1 MPKGKKVD
9 EDEEVDKEE
18 DFDDEEDF
26 EDDAEGDK
34 PEDFEDDEEEDIDEE
49 EEIDEEEDEELE
61 GEEEL
66 EEGKEVKAKEVKT
79 EKPGEEGEY
88 DYEANLDYKIENVV
102 ATVCVE
108 ITEKIDLNQ
117 IARKHADVEYNP
129 ERFPGLVMR
138 IEKPRATILIFSTGK
153 MVVTGLRQ
161 ASEAERVVDKVVKNI
176 RKAGIKLS
184 NPEITIQNIVASGDL
199 HTNIDLNMA
208 AIVMEYAM
216 YEPEVFPGLIYR
228 MQDPK
233 TVFLIFSTGRI
244 VCTGAKQKEIV
255 RDAVLKL
262 NRQVRE
268 LGVAKKD
275 IGDSEYQDITFI

>member
-1 MPKGKKVD
+1 MSK
-9 EDEEVDKEE
+9 EKEE
-18 DFDDEEDF
+18 F
-26 EDDAEGDK
+26 EDK
-34 PEDFEDDEEEDIDEE
+34 PEEEGVEL
-49 EEIDEEEDEELE
+49 EDEVDSE
-61 GEEEL
+61 
-66 EEGKEVKAKEVKT
+66 T
-79 EKPGEEGEY
+79 E
-88 DYEANLDYKIENVV
+88 LDYKIENVV
-102 ATVCVE
+102 ATVVVE

-117 IARKHADVEYNP
+117 IARRHADVEYNP

-153 MVVTGLRQ
+153 MVVTGLRK
-161 ASEAERVVDKVVKNI
+161 AAEAPRVVEKVVKNI
-176 RKAGIKLS
+176 KKAGIKVS

-244 VCTGAKQKEIV
+244 VCTGAKKKEIV
-255 RDAVLKL
+255 REAVLKL
-262 NRQVRE
+262 NHEVRE
-268 LGVAKKD
+268 LGVAKKEMGESD
-275 IGDSEYQDITFI
+275 YQDITFI

>member
-1 MPKGKKVD
+1 MSEKNSEFEEKD
-9 EDEEVDKEE
+9 EK
-18 DFDDEEDF
+18 
-26 EDDAEGDK
+26 AL
-34 PEDFEDDEEEDIDEE
+34 EE
-49 EEIDEEEDEELE
+49 EEKLD
-61 GEEEL
+61 
-66 EEGKEVKAKEVKT
+66 GKY
-79 EKPGEEGEY
+79 EY
-88 DYEANLDYKIENVV
+88 ETDLDYKIENVV
-102 ATVCVE
+102 ATVVVE

-117 IARKHADVEYNP
+117 IARRHADVEYNP
-129 ERFPGLVMR
+129 EHFPGLVMR

-161 ASEAERVVDKVVKNI
+161 ATEAERVVEKVVKNI
-176 RKAGIKLS
+176 RKAGIKVS

-244 VCTGAKQKEIV
+244 VCTGAKRRDIV

-262 NRQVRE
+262 NQQVRD

-275 IGDSEYQDITFI
+275 IGESEYQDITFI

>member
-1 MPKGKKVD
+1 MSEEEFNEDYDSKEGEG
-9 EDEEVDKEE
+9 EDEWE
-18 DFDDEEDF
+18 D
-26 EDDAEGDK
+26 
-34 PEDFEDDEEEDIDEE
+34 
-49 EEIDEEEDEELE
+49 
-61 GEEEL
+61 
-66 EEGKEVKAKEVKT
+66 
-79 EKPGEEGEY
+79 Y

-102 ATVCVE
+102 GTVVVE
-108 ITEKIDLNQ
+108 IDEKIDLNQ
-117 IARKHADVEYNP
+117 IARRQPDVEYNP

-153 MVVTGLRQ
+153 MVVTGLRK
-161 ASEAERVVDKVVKNI
+161 ASESDKVVQKVIKNI
-176 RKAGIKLS
+176 KKAGIDVR
-184 NPEITIQNIVASGDL
+184 NPVITIQNIVASGDL

-244 VCTGAKQKEIV
+244 VCTGAKEKSIV

-262 NRQVRE
+262 NKQVRE
-268 LGVAKKD
+268 LGVAKKSLDSIDYED
-275 IGDSEYQDITFI
+275 ISFL

>member
-1 MPKGKKVD
+1 MSEKKSKFEEKD
-9 EDEEVDKEE
+9 EQAV
-18 DFDDEEDF
+18 
-26 EDDAEGDK
+26 
-34 PEDFEDDEEEDIDEE
+34 EE
-49 EEIDEEEDEELE
+49 EEKLD
-61 GEEEL
+61 
-66 EEGKEVKAKEVKT
+66 GK
-79 EKPGEEGEY
+79 Y
-88 DYEANLDYKIENVV
+88 DYETDLDYKIENVV
-102 ATVCVE
+102 ATVVVE

-117 IARKHADVEYNP
+117 IARRHADVEYNP

-161 ASEAERVVDKVVKNI
+161 ATEAERVVDKVVKNI
-176 RKAGIKLS
+176 RKAGIKVS

-244 VCTGAKQKEIV
+244 VCTGAKRRDIV

-262 NRQVRE
+262 NQQVRD

-275 IGDSEYQDITFI
+275 IGESEYQDITFV

>member
-1 MPKGKKVD
+1 MS
-9 EDEEVDKEE
+9 DKEN
-18 DFDDEEDF
+18 DLKSDLEE
-26 EDDAEGDK
+26 GLK
-34 PEDFEDDEEEDIDEE
+34 
-49 EEIDEEEDEELE
+49 E
-61 GEEEL
+61 GEEDQDFE
-66 EEGKEVKAKEVKT
+66 T
-79 EKPGEEGEY
+79 
-88 DYEANLDYKIENVV
+88 DLDYKIENVV
-102 ATVCVE
+102 ATVVVE

-117 IARKHADVEYNP
+117 IARRHAEVEYNP

-153 MVVTGLRQ
+153 MVVTGLRK
-161 ASEAERVVDKVVKNI
+161 ASEADRVVDKVVKNI

-255 RDAVLKL
+255 REAVLKL
-262 NRQVRE
+262 NQQVRE

>member
-1 MPKGKKVD
+1 MS
-9 EDEEVDKEE
+9 EDEFEDEKQELEKEDK
-18 DFDDEEDF
+18 DYDF
-26 EDDAEGDK
+26 ES
-34 PEDFEDDEEEDIDEE
+34 
-49 EEIDEEEDEELE
+49 
-61 GEEEL
+61 
-66 EEGKEVKAKEVKT
+66 
-79 EKPGEEGEY
+79 
-88 DYEANLDYKIENVV
+88 NLDYKIENVV
-102 ATVCVE
+102 ATVVVE
-108 ITEKIDLNQ
+108 ITEKIDLNI
-117 IARKHADVEYNP
+117 IARKYAEVEYNP

-153 MVVTGLRQ
+153 MVVTGLRK
-161 ASEAERVVDKVVKNI
+161 AAEAPKVVEKVVKNI
-176 RKAGIKLS
+176 RKAGIKVS

-244 VCTGAKQKEIV
+244 VCTGAKRKDIV

-262 NRQVRE
+262 NHQVRE

-275 IGDSEYQDITFI
+275 IAETEYEDITFI

>member
-1 MPKGKKVD
+1 MS
-9 EDEEVDKEE
+9 EEE
-18 DFDDEEDF
+18 FDEED
-26 EDDAEGDK
+26 K
-34 PEDFEDDEEEDIDEE
+34 
-49 EEIDEEEDEELE
+49 
-61 GEEEL
+61 EEL
-66 EEGKEVKAKEVKT
+66 EEEGEE
-79 EKPGEEGEY
+79 GEEGEY
-88 DYEANLDYKIENVV
+88 DYKTDLDYKIENVV
-102 ATVCVE
+102 ATVVVE

-117 IARKHADVEYNP
+117 IARRHAEVEYNP

-161 ASEAERVVDKVVKNI
+161 ASEADRVVDKVVKNI
-176 RKAGIKLS
+176 KKAGIKVT

-228 MQDPK
+228 MQEPK

-244 VCTGAKQKEIV
+244 VCTGAKRKEIV

-262 NRQVRE
+262 NQQVRE

-275 IGDSEYQDITFI
+275 IGRFRISRYNFYLIYFLYFVNPLNE

>member
-1 MPKGKKVD
+1 MS
-9 EDEEVDKEE
+9 
-18 DFDDEEDF
+18 
-26 EDDAEGDK
+26 
-34 PEDFEDDEEEDIDEE
+34 
-49 EEIDEEEDEELE
+49 E

-66 EEGKEVKAKEVKT
+66 DEENEEEGKI
-79 EKPGEEGEY
+79 
-88 DYEANLDYKIENVV
+88 DYESDLDYKIENVV

-117 IARKHADVEYNP
+117 IARKHAEVEYNP

-153 MVVTGLRQ
+153 MVVTGLRK
-161 ASEAERVVDKVVKNI
+161 AVEAPRVVEKVVKNI
-176 RKAGIKLS
+176 KKAGIKVV

-208 AIVMEYAM
+208 AIVMEQAM

-244 VCTGAKQKEIV
+244 VCTGAKKKEIV
-255 RDAVLKL
+255 REAVLKL
-262 NRQVRE
+262 NQQVRE
-268 LGVAKKD
+268 LGVARKD
-275 IGDSEYQDITFI
+275 IAESEYQDITFI

>member
-1 MPKGKKVD
+1 MS
-9 EDEEVDKEE
+9 EEDKEFGE
-18 DFDDEEDF
+18 KDKEFEEKDKDEL
-26 EDDAEGDK
+26 K
-34 PEDFEDDEEEDIDEE
+34 
-49 EEIDEEEDEELE
+49 E
-61 GEEEL
+61 GE
-66 EEGKEVKAKEVKT
+66 K
-79 EKPGEEGEY
+79 GEY
-88 DYEANLDYKIENVV
+88 DYETNLDYKIENVV
-102 ATVCVE
+102 ATVVVE

-117 IARKHADVEYNP
+117 IARRHADVEYNP

-161 ASEAERVVDKVVKNI
+161 ASEADRVVDKVVKNI
-176 RKAGIKLS
+176 RKAGIKVS

-228 MQDPK
+228 MQEPK

-244 VCTGAKQKEIV
+244 VCTGAKRKEIV

-262 NRQVRE
+262 NQQVRE

>member
-1 MPKGKKVD
+1 MAKKV
-9 EDEEVDKEE
+9 EQVEEEV
-18 DFDDEEDF
+18 
-26 EDDAEGDK
+26 
-34 PEDFEDDEEEDIDEE
+34 EEEKTHDEAS
-49 EEIDEEEDEELE
+49 EIEKGE
-61 GEEEL
+61 G
-66 EEGKEVKAKEVKT
+66 
-79 EKPGEEGEY
+79 
-88 DYEANLDYKIENVV
+88 LDYKIENVV
-102 ATVCVE
+102 ATVVVE
-108 ITEKIDLNQ
+108 ITEKIDLNI

-138 IEKPRATILIFSTGK
+138 IEKPKATILIFSTGK
-153 MVVTGLRQ
+153 MVVTGLRK
-161 ASEAERVVDKVVKNI
+161 ATEAGRVVEKVVKNI
-176 RKAGIKLS
+176 RKAGIIVS

-244 VCTGAKQKEIV
+244 VCTGAKKKEIV
-255 RDAVLKL
+255 KEAVKKL
-262 NRQVRE
+262 NKEVRD

-275 IGDSEYQDITFI
+275 LGNPDYQDITFI

>member
-1 MPKGKKVD
+1 MVKEKEKKEDKKEELEVVEEKD
-9 EDEEVDKEE
+9 GEDEE
-18 DFDDEEDF
+18 
-26 EDDAEGDK
+26 G
-34 PEDFEDDEEEDIDEE
+34 
-49 EEIDEEEDEELE
+49 
-61 GEEEL
+61 
-66 EEGKEVKAKEVKT
+66 
-79 EKPGEEGEY
+79 
-88 DYEANLDYKIENVV
+88 LDYKIENVV
-102 ATVCVE
+102 ATVVVE

-138 IEKPRATILIFSTGK
+138 ILKPKATILIFSTGK
-153 MVVTGLRQ
+153 MVVTGMRK
-161 ASEAERVVDKVVKNI
+161 ASEADKVVEKVLKNI
-176 RKAGIKLS
+176 RKAGIKVS

-244 VCTGAKQKEIV
+244 VCTGAKRKEIV
-255 RDAVLKL
+255 KEAVRKL
-262 NRQVRE
+262 NIEVRE
-268 LGVAKKD
+268 LGVAKKELGNTD
-275 IGDSEYQDITFI
+275 YQDITFI

>member
-1 MPKGKKVD
+1 MS
-9 EDEEVDKEE
+9 EDEFDEKLDKEE
-18 DFDDEEDF
+18 E
-26 EDDAEGDK
+26 K
-34 PEDFEDDEEEDIDEE
+34 KEE
-49 EEIDEEEDEELE
+49 EE
-61 GEEEL
+61 
-66 EEGKEVKAKEVKT
+66 
-79 EKPGEEGEY
+79 EKEGEY
-88 DYEANLDYKIENVV
+88 DYKTDLDYKIENVV
-102 ATVCVE
+102 ATVVVE

-117 IARKHADVEYNP
+117 IARRHAEVEYNP

-153 MVVTGLRQ
+153 MVVTGLRK
-161 ASEAERVVDKVVKNI
+161 ATEADRVVEKVVKNI
-176 RKAGIKLS
+176 RKAGIKVT

-228 MQDPK
+228 MQEPK

-244 VCTGAKQKEIV
+244 VCTGAKKKEIV
-255 RDAVLKL
+255 REAVLKL
-262 NRQVRE
+262 NKQVRE

-275 IGDSEYQDITFI
+275 MSESEYQDITFI

>member
-1 MPKGKKVD
+1 MS
-9 EDEEVDKEE
+9 EEK
-18 DFDDEEDF
+18 FDDELDELD
-26 EDDAEGDK
+26 EKEEK
-34 PEDFEDDEEEDIDEE
+34 KEKKEKEEE
-49 EEIDEEEDEELE
+49 
-61 GEEEL
+61 
-66 EEGKEVKAKEVKT
+66 K
-79 EKPGEEGEY
+79 EGEY
-88 DYEANLDYKIENVV
+88 DYNTDLDYKIENVV
-102 ATVCVE
+102 ATVVVE

-117 IARKHADVEYNP
+117 IARRHAEVEYNP

-153 MVVTGLRQ
+153 MVVTGLRH
-161 ASEAERVVDKVVKNI
+161 ASEADRVVDKVVKNI
-176 RKAGIKLS
+176 KKAGIKVS

-228 MQDPK
+228 MQEPK

-244 VCTGAKQKEIV
+244 VCTGAKKKEIV
-255 RDAVLKL
+255 REAVLKL
-262 NRQVRE
+262 NKQVRE

-275 IGDSEYQDITFI
+275 MADSEYQDITFI